1 MKLARRMERLG
12 TETAFSVLAKAKALE
27 AEGREIIHL
36 EIGEPDFDTPDHVV
50 EAGCKAL
57 RDGHTHYTPT
67 AGIPELREAI
77 AVDVARSRGI
87 DVGPEQ
93 VVVTPG
99 GKPIMFFAILALVEE
114 GDEVLLPNPAF
125 PIYESMV
132 NFVGGRPVFVPLRQ
146 ENGFRFDLDEF
157 SAGLSERTRL
167 VILNSPANPTGGVLT
182 ADDIAGLADILRERP
197 DVYVL
202 SDEIYSR
209 LLYTGDFASIAS
221 EPGLGP
227 DGRTIILDGFSKTYA
242 MTGWR
247 LGYGVMPEPLA
258 EEVAKLQVNSN
269 SCTNAAT
276 QYAGLAAL
284 QGPQDAVESMLAE
297 FRARRDLIVAGLNEL
312 PGVECITPQGAFYA
326 FPRITETGL
335 FGRQTRRSTPRR
347 GRRSVPLRYGVRP
360 PRRGPPAPLLRQL
373 AREHQQSAPE
383 DGRGPVA
390 VIAGSS
396 TLGVAAL
403 SSAESSSEWVILSGG
418 LLLHFLRR

>member
-1 MKLARRMERLG
+1 MRGVPGLDRAEDSVRLTRRMERLG

-50 EAGCKAL
+50 EAGCRAL

-77 AVDVARSRGI
+77 AADVTRSRGI

-99 GKPIMFFAILALVEE
+99 GKPIMFFTILALVDE

-132 NFVGGRPVFVPLRQ
+132 NFVGARSVFVPLRQ
-146 ENGFRFDLDEF
+146 ENEFRFDLDEF
-157 SAGLSERTRL
+157 AAGLSERTRL
-167 VILNSPANPTGGVLT
+167 VIFNSPANPTGGVLT
-182 ADDIAGLADILRERP
+182 AEDIAGLAEILRDRP

-221 EPGLGP
+221 EEYLGP

-269 SCTNAAT
+269 SCTSAAT
-276 QYAGLAAL
+276 QHAGLAAL
-284 QGPQDAVESMLAE
+284 RGPQDAVENMLAE

-326 FPRITETGL
+326 FPRITETGHPADDL
-335 FGRQTRRSTPRR
+335 AELLLDEAGVACLSGTAFGRYGEGHLRLSYANSRENIGLALERMGEVLSRVTR
-347 GRRSVPLRYGVRP
+347 
-360 PRRGPPAPLLRQL
+360 
-373 AREHQQSAPE
+373 
-383 DGRGPVA
+383 
-390 VIAGSS
+390 
-396 TLGVAAL
+396 
-403 SSAESSSEWVILSGG
+403 
-418 LLLHFLRR
+418 

>member
-1 MKLARRMERLG
+1 VKLARRMKRLG
-12 TETAFSVLAKAKALE
+12 TETAFSVLARAKALE
-27 AEGREIIHL
+27 AEGRDIIHL
-36 EIGEPDFDTPDHVV
+36 EIGEPDFDTPEHII

-57 RDGHTHYTPT
+57 REGHTHYTPT
-67 AGIPELREAI
+67 AGIPELRKAI
-77 AVDVARSRGI
+77 AVDVARSRGTEV
-87 DVGPEQ
+87 DPEQ

-99 GKPIMFFAILALVEE
+99 GKPIMFFSILALVEE

-157 SAGLSERTRL
+157 RAGLSERTRL

-182 ADDIAGLADILRERP
+182 ADDIYGLADILRERP

-209 LLYTGDFASIAS
+209 LLYTDEFASIAS

-276 QYAGLAAL
+276 QQAG
-284 QGPQDAVESMLAE
+284 LAE
-297 FRARRDLIVAGLNEL
+297 FRARRDLIVDGLNEL

-326 FPRITETGL
+326 FPRITETGYSADEL
-335 FGRQTRRSTPRR
+335 
-347 GRRSVPLRYGVRP
+347 
-360 PRRGPPAPLLRQL
+360 ADLLL
-373 AREHQQSAPE
+373 DEA
-383 DGRGPVA
+383 
-390 VIAGSS
+390 
-396 TLGVAAL
+396 GVACLSGTAFGHHGEGHLRLSYANSRENISRAVQRMGEVL
-403 SSAESSSEWVILSGG
+403 SS
-418 LLLHFLRR
+418 R

>member
-1 MKLARRMERLG
+1 MERLG

-36 EIGEPDFDTPDHVV
+36 EIGEPDFDTPEHVV

-87 DVGPEQ
+87 DVEPEQ

-99 GKPIMFFAILALVEE
+99 GKPIMFFTILALVEE

-132 NFVGGRPVFVPLRQ
+132 NFVGGKPVFVPLRQ

-157 SAGLSERTRL
+157 RAGLSERTKL

-182 ADDIAGLADILRERP
+182 AEDIVGLAAILRDRT
-197 DVYVL
+197 DIYVL

-209 LLYTGDFASIAS
+209 LLYTEEFASIAS

-227 DGRTIILDGFSKTYA
+227 DGRTILLDGFSKTYA

-284 QGPQDAVESMLAE
+284 QGPQYAVESMLDE

-326 FPRITETGL
+326 FPRIAETGHPADRL
-335 FGRQTRRSTPRR
+335 ADLLLDDAGVACLSGTAFGRY
-347 GRRSVPLRYGVRP
+347 GEGHLRLSY
-360 PRRGPPAPLLRQL
+360 ANS
-373 AREHQQSAPE
+373 RENISK
-383 DGRGPVA
+383 
-390 VIAGSS
+390 
-396 TLGVAAL
+396 AL
-403 SSAESSSEWVILSGG
+403 QRMDEILS
-418 LLLHFLRR
+418 R

>member
-1 MKLARRMERLG
+1 MRLARRMGRLG

-27 AEGREIIHL
+27 AEGREVIHL
-36 EIGEPDFDTPDHVV
+36 EIGEPDFDTPGHVI

-77 AVDVARSRGI
+77 ADDVSRSRGI
-87 DVGPEQ
+87 EVGPEQ
-93 VVVTPG
+93 VVITPG
-99 GKPIMFFAILALVEE
+99 GKPIMFFTILALVDE

-157 SAGLSERTRL
+157 EAGLSERTRL

-182 ADDIAGLADILRERP
+182 ADDIAGLAGILRDHP
-197 DVYVL
+197 DVHVL

-221 EPGLGP
+221 EEGLGP

-247 LGYGVMPEPLA
+247 LGYGVMPESLA

-269 SCTNAAT
+269 SCTSAAT
-276 QYAGLAAL
+276 QYAGLEAL
-284 QGPQDAVESMLAE
+284 RGPQDAVENMLAE
-297 FRARRDLIVAGLNEL
+297 FKARRDLIVDGLGEL
-312 PGVECITPQGAFYA
+312 PGVDCITPQGAFYA
-326 FPRITETGL
+326 FPRITETGHSADEL
-335 FGRQTRRSTPRR
+335 ADLLLDEAGVACLSGTAFGRH
-347 GRRSVPLRYGVRP
+347 GEGHLRLSYANSRENI
-360 PRRGPPAPLLRQL
+360 AL
-373 AREHQQSAPE
+373 ALERMGE
-383 DGRGPVA
+383 
-390 VIAGSS
+390 
-396 TLGVAAL
+396 
-403 SSAESSSEWVILSGG
+403 ILSRAVG
-418 LLLHFLRR
+418 

>member
-1 MKLARRMERLG
+1 VEEIMKLARRMERLG

-27 AEGREIIHL
+27 AEGRGIIHL
-36 EIGEPDFDTPDHVV
+36 EIGEPDFDTPEHVV
-50 EAGCKAL
+50 EAGCRAL
-57 RDGHTHYTPT
+57 REGHTHYTPT

-77 AVDVARSRGI
+77 AFDVARSRGI
-87 DVGPEQ
+87 EVGPEQ

-99 GKPIMFFAILALVEE
+99 GKPIMFFTILALVEE
-114 GDEVLLPNPAF
+114 GDEVLVPNPAF

-132 NFVGGRPVFVPLRQ
+132 NFVGGRPIFVPLRQ

-157 SAGLSERTRL
+157 SARLSDRTRM

-182 ADDIAGLADILRERP
+182 ADDIAGLAEILRERP
-197 DVYVL
+197 EVYVL

-227 DGRTIILDGFSKTYA
+227 EGRTIILDGFSKAYA

-269 SCTNAAT
+269 SCTSAAT

-284 QGPQDAVESMLAE
+284 EGSQDAVHSMLAE
-297 FRARRDLIVAGLNEL
+297 FRARRDLIVAGLGEL
-312 PGVECITPQGAFYA
+312 QGIECITPQGAFYA
-326 FPRITETGL
+326 FPRITETGHNADDL
-335 FGRQTRRSTPRR
+335 ADLLLDEAGIACLSGAAFGRY
-347 GRRSVPLRYGVRP
+347 GEGHLRLSYANSRENI
-360 PRRGPPAPLLRQL
+360 AL
-373 AREHQQSAPE
+373 ALERMGEVLS
-383 DGRGPVA
+383 RVA
-390 VIAGSS
+390 
-396 TLGVAAL
+396 
-403 SSAESSSEWVILSGG
+403 
-418 LLLHFLRR
+418 R

>member
-1 MKLARRMERLG
+1 LRLAKRIERLG

-36 EIGEPDFDTPDHVV
+36 EIGEPDFDTPAHVV
-50 EAGCKAL
+50 EAGCRAL

-77 AVDVARSRGI
+77 AGDVARSRAI
-87 DVGPEQ
+87 DVEPEQ

-99 GKPIMFFAILALVEE
+99 GKPIMFFSILALVDE

-146 ENGFRFDLDEF
+146 EHGFRFDLDEF
-157 SAGLSERTRL
+157 EAGLSDRTRL
-167 VILNSPANPTGGVLT
+167 VVLNSPANPTGGVLT
-182 ADDIAGLADILRERP
+182 AADIASLADILRGRP

-209 LLYTGDFASIAS
+209 LLYTDEFCSIAS
-221 EPGLGP
+221 EEGLGP

-258 EEVAKLQVNSN
+258 DEVAKLQVNSN
-269 SCTNAAT
+269 SCTSAAT

-284 QGPQDAVESMLAE
+284 GGPQDAVDSMLAE
-297 FRARRDLIVAGLNEL
+297 FLARRDLIVSGLNEL

-326 FPRITETGL
+326 FPRIEETGCWADDL
-335 FGRQTRRSTPRR
+335 ADLLLEEAGVACLSGTAFGRC
-347 GRRSVPLRYGVRP
+347 GEGHLRLSYANSRENIS
-360 PRRGPPAPLLRQL
+360 L
-373 AREHQQSAPE
+373 ALERMGE
-383 DGRGPVA
+383 
-390 VIAGSS
+390 
-396 TLGVAAL
+396 
-403 SSAESSSEWVILSGG
+403 ILS
-418 LLLHFLRR
+418 RVAR